1 MPYYDYLKEFL
12 GVDKSNPTEEFSR
25 LYQWNGS
32 QIAEFSWAFN
42 ETVYFSMGQQ
52 FPYNEMRRF
61 NGQPMVKPEACKEL
75 RRLVILYGGEQ
86 EKCER

>member
-42 ETVYFSMGQQ
+42 ETVYFSMWQQ
-52 FPYNEMRRF
+52 FPYNEMRRV